1 MIPERLQWLVAP
13 EAPSTVLG
21 ERFAAAGFSLY
32 LVGGSLRD
40 ALLAR
45 PATDANGMSTRDL
58 DFATDARPQDIK
70 TVIGPVADAV
80 YTVGE
85 KFGTIG
91 MLIDGLTY
99 EITTFRNEIY
109 RDDSRQPEVT
119 FSNDIET
126 DLSRRDF
133 TINAMA
139 LRLPDAELVDPFG
152 GLADLAAQ
160 RIRTPLAPEVSF
172 SDDPLRM
179 MRLFRFASVLDFE
192 LDEAALDAV
201 DEMADRIEIISKE
214 RIRDELI
221 KLLVSDSPSRGLRGL
236 VDSGL
241 AEHFLP
247 ELNELKAQ
255 QDPLH
260 RHKDVWEHTL
270 AVVEKTHPEVRIR
283 IAALLHD
290 VGKPATRKFE
300 KGGVTFHHHEVVG
313 ARMAARIMT
322 DLRFP
327 KDLTDEVRQLV
338 FLHLR
343 PHTFKMGWTDSA
355 VRRYARDAGPLLED
369 LNELVRCDVTT
380 GNARRANAIQRRI
393 DELEERIAV
402 LSEQEELD
410 KLRPPVDGNQVMAA
424 LGLRPGPELG
434 RIMKMLLE
442 HRIDHG
448 PFDEEEALSLAKT
461 WATEQGLIDA

>member
-13 EAPSTVLG
+13 EASSTVLG

-40 ALLAR
+40 ALLGR
-45 PATDANGMSTRDL
+45 PADDL
-58 DFATDARPQDIK
+58 DFATEARPQDIK
-70 TVIGPVADAV
+70 TVIEPVADAI

-91 MLIDGLTY
+91 MVIDGQTY

-109 RDDSRQPEVT
+109 RDDSRQPEVS
-119 FSNDIET
+119 FSDDIET

-139 LRLPDAELVDPFG
+139 LRLPDTELVDPFG

-160 RIRTPLAPEVSF
+160 RLRTPLSPETSF

-179 MRLFRFASVLDFE
+179 MRLFRFAASLDFKMDPIA
-192 LDEAALDAV
+192 LAAV
-201 DEMADRIEIISKE
+201 EGMSDRIEIISKE
-214 RIRDELI
+214 RIRDELS
-221 KLLVSDSPSRGLRGL
+221 KLLVSDHPARGLRGI

-247 ELNELKAQ
+247 ELSELKAQ
-255 QDPLH
+255 QDPLY

-270 AVVEKTHPEVRIR
+270 AVVEKTCPELRIR

-290 VGKPATRKFE
+290 VGKPETRRFE

-313 ARMAARIMT
+313 ARIAARIMS

-327 KDLTDEVRQLV
+327 KDLIDEVRQLV

-380 GNARRANAIQRRI
+380 GNARRANAIHRRI

-410 KLRPPVDGNQVMAA
+410 KLRPPVDGNHIMTYLQIAPGPKVGQVMS
-424 LGLRPGPELG
+424 
-434 RIMKMLLE
+434 MLLE

-448 PFDEEEALSLAKT
+448 PYSEEEAFALAKE
-461 WATEQGLIDA
+461 WAIEQGLIDG

>member
-1 MIPERLQWLVAP
+1 MVPERLQWLVAP
-13 EAPSTVLG
+13 GSPATVLG
-21 ERFAAAGFSLY
+21 ERFAEAGFALY

-40 ALLAR
+40 ALLGR
-45 PATDANGMSTRDL
+45 PAEDL
-58 DFATDARPQDIK
+58 DFATDARPTDIK
-70 TVIGPVADAV
+70 TVIEPVADAI
-80 YTVGE
+80 YSVGE
-85 KFGTIG
+85 RFGTIAM
-91 MLIDGLTY
+91 MLDGQTY

-109 RDDSRQPEVT
+109 RDDSRQPEVS
-119 FSNDIET
+119 FSDDIET

-152 GLADLAAQ
+152 GLADLAMK
-160 RIRTPLAPEVSF
+160 RIRTPLSPEISF

-179 MRLFRFASVLDFE
+179 MRLYRFAAVLNFE
-192 LDEAALDAV
+192 LDPLATEAVV
-201 DEMADRIEIISKE
+201 DMADRIEIISKE
-214 RIRDELI
+214 RIREELT
-221 KLLVSDSPSRGLRGL
+221 KLLVSDHPARGLRGI

-241 AEHFLP
+241 AEYFLP

-270 AVVEKTHPEVRIR
+270 AVVEKTRPEARIR
-283 IAALLHD
+283 LAALLHD

-313 ARMAARIMT
+313 ARMASRIMS

-355 VRRYARDAGPLLED
+355 VRRYARDAGPLLQD

-393 DELEERIAV
+393 DELEERIGV
-402 LSEQEELD
+402 LSEEEELGR
-410 KLRPPVDGNQVMAA
+410 LRPPVDGNQVMAH
-424 LGLRPGPELG
+424 LGLSPGPQLG
-434 RIMKMLLE
+434 GIMKMLLE

-448 PFDEEEALSLAKT
+448 PYSEEEALTLAKD
-461 WATEQGLIDA
+461 WALERGLIDA